1 MVTVYAENLKDG
13 TIIELGEF
21 STREEAEWNIE
32 NNLDYDEEDIIEDW
46 NIFTIEEFEMNDFD
60 EMGFDP
66 YAGCYT
72 EDCQHE
78 KNKDFRIIQ

>member
-72 EDCQHE
+72 EDC
-78 KNKDFRIIQ
+78 